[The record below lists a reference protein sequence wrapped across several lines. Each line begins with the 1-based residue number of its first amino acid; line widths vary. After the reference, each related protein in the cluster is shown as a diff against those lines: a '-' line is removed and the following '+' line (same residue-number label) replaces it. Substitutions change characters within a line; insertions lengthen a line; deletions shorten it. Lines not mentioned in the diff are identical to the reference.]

1 MFRKTVAIVAL
12 LAPFGALGA
21 QGCGPEPLPQDLCS
35 WLSDS
40 NSCYARFADDVGT
53 QCGKTYV
60 AGSEATKST
69 TGYFAARDD
78 LSICIRNGGGQV
90 IFDPALDITTFPVSS
105 VAFKMLDAKA
115 AACGEG
121 TASSGQN
128 YSIKIEYVD
137 KNDAGANTGPDG
149 GALSD
154 NITGGTFAVS
164 REAGRDAFNVTCPG
178 GQESHNFNTLIVNKC
193 SQLTAFLPEAI
204 LDSSPGTPGP
214 NAETSGENGF
224 VRLRIV
230 YPPTNPLA
238 SGAAPRVVEY
248 FNCSVPGPPPTCK
261 DEVKNNDETDV
272 DCGGSCTANC
282 ADGLACDDNDD
293 CQSGNCATEAGIKQC
308 KEAS

>member
-1 MFRKTVAIVAL
+1 MFRKTVAIAAL
-12 LAPFGALGA
+12 LAPFAALAG
-21 QGCGPEPLPQDLCS
+21 QGCGAEPLPEDLCS

-40 NSCYARFADDVGT
+40 NSCYSRFADDVGT

-60 AGSEATKST
+60 SGEAAKST

-78 LSICIRNGGGQV
+78 LAICIRNGGGQV
-90 IFDPALDITTFPVSS
+90 IFDPALDITTFPVTS
-105 VAFKMLDAKA
+105 VAFKMLDSKA

-121 TASSGQN
+121 SASSGQN

-137 KNDAGANTGPDG
+137 KNDAGANTAADG

-154 NITGGTFAVS
+154 NVTGGTFAIS
-164 REAGRDAFNVTCPG
+164 REANREAFNVTCPG
-178 GQESHNFNTLIVNKC
+178 GQESHNFNKLTLDMC
-193 SQLTAFLPEAI
+193 SQLSGLLPTAI

-214 NAETSGENGF
+214 NNETSGESGF

-230 YPPTNPLA
+230 YPPTNPA
-238 SGAAPRVVEY
+238 IAGAAPRVVEY

-261 DEVKNNDETDV
+261 DEVKNSDETDV

-282 ADGLACDDNDD
+282 ADGLACNENAD
-293 CQSGNCATEAGIKQC
+293 CQSNNCGSEAGIKQC
-308 KEAS
+308 KAAG